1 LTSSLILMTKD
12 SQPKPGG
19 SRFVAPAIAWRA
31 PRAATPCP
39 GAVVLTDGLAITADV
54 VNVVH
59 TTDTMGRE

>member
-1 LTSSLILMTKD
+1 MKTKD
-12 SQPKPGG
+12 SRPRPGG

-39 GAVVLTDGLAITADV
+39 GAVVLTDGLAIAVDA
-54 VNVVH
+54 VNVAH